1 LVTLGAGLVTVKEMP
16 QPALS
21 WNTARRRTVEP
32 MNAREQGIRSAA
44 VITAALALVG
54 VGGAVAV
61 AAVVSH
67 SDTVTTTGGASSSQL
82 STGAEPM
89 ARTGGS

>member
-1 LVTLGAGLVTVKEMP
+1 MPTAWAQLTHSSAAHCGA
-16 QPALS
+16 
-21 WNTARRRTVEP
+21 

-67 SDTVTTTGGASSSQL
+67 SNHATTTSTSDSQL
-82 STGAEPM
+82 STGTEPM

>member
-1 LVTLGAGLVTVKEMP
+1 MTVKEMP
-16 QPALS
+16 
-21 WNTARRRTVEP
+21 TARAQLVHSSAAQCGA

-67 SDTVTTTGGASSSQL
+67 SDQTKTTSTSDSQL
-82 STGAEPM
+82 STGTEPM

>member
-1 LVTLGAGLVTVKEMP
+1 VTVKEMP
-16 QPALS
+16 
-21 WNTARRRTVEP
+21 TARAQLVHSSAAHCGA

-67 SDTVTTTGGASSSQL
+67 TDHATTTSTSDTDSQL
-82 STGAEPM
+82 STGTEPM